1 VAEKAGEASGGEED
15 GWHRMGRPISA
26 SSEMDRIRMGQSDSE
41 TVGFGIG
48 VLFFLTDL
56 IKY

>member
-41 TVGFGIG
+41 VVGFGIG
-48 VLFFLTDL
+48 VLFF
-56 IKY
+56 